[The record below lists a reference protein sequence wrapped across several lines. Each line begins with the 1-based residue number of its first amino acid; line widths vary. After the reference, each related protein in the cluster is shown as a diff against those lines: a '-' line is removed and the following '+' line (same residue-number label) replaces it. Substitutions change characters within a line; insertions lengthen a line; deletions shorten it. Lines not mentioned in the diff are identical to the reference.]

1 MQDRVNGT
9 DLYRQWLDRLAGT
22 SYNLGRVDSFLIQSI
37 ASAIHSMGAKAL
49 AVLSQRVAV
58 QRPRRKR
65 RARSNAKSL
74 QIPCSNCLISRA
86 CRARSTRGQTPP
98 ERRSLSAAC
107 ARSPDALAAAR
118 DKWIKNAPF
127 RVHQIAATR
136 NCLLQ
141 KDRFESTLDSCAK
154 NRQHNLT
161 LCLDHSSRYA
171 QTKGEVIDVCK
182 IADVGPRRKLCPFA
196 AAAIH
201 R

>member
-1 MQDRVNGT
+1 M
-9 DLYRQWLDRLAGT
+9 
-22 SYNLGRVDSFLIQSI
+22 GR
-37 ASAIHSMGAKAL
+37 
-49 AVLSQRVAV
+49 
-58 QRPRRKR
+58 P
-65 RARSNAKSL
+65 
-74 QIPCSNCLISRA
+74 
-86 CRARSTRGQTPP
+86 PP

-141 KDRFESTLDSCAK
+141 KGRFESKLDSCAK